1 MVIVLQPTGHIYT
14 SSGEDVFQTIDEWN
28 NDMAK
33 DMMSLEQELEAF
45 GEKMPDKHEKGSTS
59 RKTEVTNPTDWGTV
73 KLRNWRKKTSSD
85 TKQELC
91 QSRYMECS
99 QWR

>member
-73 KLRNWRKKTSSD
+73 KLRN
-85 TKQELC
+85 
-91 QSRYMECS
+91 
-99 QWR
+99 